1 MPAMKVIRYGI
12 HFTTLAVAAGIFWLV
27 RGVQLPQWISN
38 FNLFHYGIMGAL
50 HATSIVVSLRG
61 RRTALRALGFIT
73 LAAALSASAPFMGLI
88 GSVVWAPFADILRD
102 KGLSGDAILV
112 TGSAIGA
119 LGYWLSV
126 QRFWFGAF
134 RWAGCFWVVAFCVTS
149 TSLVGLGLHILDG
162 YDRGVA
168 KIDPDA
174 ISPMLTFGWWLA
186 FSTSLYWSETTGQ
199 TSALYGFLPGPKRKA
214 LVGFAVA

>member
-1 MPAMKVIRYGI
+1 MG
-12 HFTTLAVAAGIFWLV
+12 
-27 RGVQLPQWISN
+27 
-38 FNLFHYGIMGAL
+38 LFRA
-50 HATSIVVSLRG
+50 
-61 RRTALRALGFIT
+61 RRFIT
-73 LAAALSASAPFMGLI
+73 LAAALSAFAPFMGLI

-126 QRFWFGAF
+126 QRFSFGAF
-134 RWAGCFWVVAFCVTS
+134 RWAGCFWAVAFCVTS
-149 TSLVGLGLHILDG
+149 TSLVGLGLQIFDG

-168 KIDPDA
+168 KIDSDA

-186 FSTSLYWSETTGQ
+186 FSTSLYWSETTGH
-199 TSALYGFLPGPKRKA
+199 TSALSGFQPGPKRKA
-214 LVGFAVA
+214 LIGLGVSVPQPPSTIPLNPLPQRRGQ